1 MFCVSTKQMPCITRI
16 PSLNHMHTIL
26 LIFSSLLFASCS
38 ADVGTVRQKIQQAP
52 AADSLPP
59 HTNPAGKTVEARFPA
74 PEGFV
79 RLPADPTSFAAFL
92 RRLSLYPEGRDVHL
106 FDGRLKNWQDLHC
119 AVLDLDVGKRD
130 LQQCADAVIRL
141 RAEYLY
147 AQRRY
152 ADIHFNFTNGFRAE
166 YARWRRGDRIRVNG
180 NRASWIPGNAPSESY
195 SAFRQ
200 YLDQVFMYAGTASL
214 ARELVRV
221 TPEKL
226 QPGDVWIR
234 GGHPGHAVIVLDVV
248 EKPETGERRFLLA
261 QSYMPA
267 QDIHVLRNPAGASPW
282 YTVPGATEALQT
294 PEWVFDRDEL
304 RRFD

>member
-1 MFCVSTKQMPCITRI
+1 MPRIARI
-16 PSLNHMHTIL
+16 PSHNRMHTTL
-26 LIFSSLLFASCS
+26 LIFSSLLFTSCS
-38 ADVGTVRQKIQQAP
+38 ADGGAVRRPVEKQNS

-59 HTNPAGKTVEARFPA
+59 HTVPAGKTVETCFPA
-74 PEGFV
+74 PAGFV
-79 RLPADPTSFAAFL
+79 RLPTDSASFAVFL
-92 RRLSLYPEGRDVHL
+92 RRLQLYPEGREVHL
-106 FDGRLKNWQDLHC
+106 FDGRLKNRQDVHV
-119 AVLDLDVGKRD
+119 AVLDLDVGKQD

-166 YARWRRGDRIRVNG
+166 YGRWRRGDRIRVNG
-180 NRASWIPGNAPSESY
+180 NRAAWIPGSTPSVSY
-195 SAFRQ
+195 ADFRQ
-200 YLDQVFMYAGTASL
+200 YLDRVFMYAGTASL
-214 ARELVRV
+214 AREMVRV
-221 TPEKL
+221 SPEKL

-248 EKPETGERRFLLA
+248 ENPETGERRFLLA

-267 QDIHVLRNPAGASPW
+267 QEVHVLRNPSDTSPW
-282 YTVPGATEALQT
+282 YSVPGADESLRT
-294 PEWVFDRDEL
+294 PEWVFGRDEL